1 MIIDKLNADYLFDLI
16 ATNEVEA
23 LGSIVQSVLNALRDT
38 KIDEL
43 EAQVEESIVLKR
55 RRFGKGAALL
65 APFGY
70 FHPSEIIS
78 IVTDNASRG
87 RLLKNGDGCAYIY
100 DFYSNGEIAT
110 ITSLRNRTE
119 TICEQVGN
127 VKTYLTYCMDVDG
140 SNEIVDTTLAKY
152 ADNGLLETMIQVAL
166 IDNMKTVGHM
176 NVEMNAPLVANQ
188 RICRMYTIVPA
199 NDSFKV
205 FGCFPSAYRMFY
217 DDNLK
222 IIDWESLP
230 EERMTYI
237 TL

>member
-1 MIIDKLNADYLFDLI
+1 MIVDKLNADYLFDLI
-16 ATNEVEA
+16 ATNGVEA

-55 RRFGKGAALL
+55 RRFGKGATLL

-87 RLLKNGDGCAYIY
+87 RLLKNGDGCAYVY

-140 SNEIVDTTLAKY
+140 SNEIVDATLAKY

>member
-55 RRFGKGAALL
+55 RRFGKGATLL

-140 SNEIVDTTLAKY
+140 SNEIVDATLAKY

>member
-43 EAQVEESIVLKR
+43 EAQVEENIVLKH

-65 APFGY
+65 GPFGY

-110 ITSLRNRTE
+110 ITSLRNRTK
-119 TICEQVGN
+119 TICEQAGN

-140 SNEIVDTTLAKY
+140 SNEIVDATLAKY

>member
-1 MIIDKLNADYLFDLI
+1 MIIDKLNADCLFDLI
-16 ATNEVEA
+16 ATKGVEA
-23 LGSIVQSVLNALRDT
+23 LGSIVQSVLSALRDV

-43 EAQVEESIVLKR
+43 EARIKEIIVLKY
-55 RRFGKGAALL
+55 RRFGKGATLL

-70 FHPSEIIS
+70 FHPSETIS
-78 IVTDNASRG
+78 VVADNASRG

-100 DFYSNGEIAT
+100 DFYSNGEIAI
-110 ITSLRNRTE
+110 ITSLRNRTR

-127 VKTYLTYCMDVDG
+127 VKTYLTYWKDGDG
-140 SNEIVDTTLAKY
+140 SKEIVDVTLVKY

-166 IDNMKTVGHM
+166 FSRMKKVGHI
-176 NVEMNAPLVANQ
+176 NVEMNAPLTANQ

-205 FGCFPSAYRMFY
+205 FGCFPCAYRMFY
-217 DDNLK
+217 DNNLK
-222 IIDWESLP
+222 IIDWEGFP
-230 EERMTYI
+230 EEKMTEI

>member
-1 MIIDKLNADYLFDLI
+1 MIIDKLNADCLFDLI
-16 ATNEVEA
+16 ATKGVEA
-23 LGSIVQSVLNALRDT
+23 LGSIVQSVLSALRDA

-43 EAQVEESIVLKR
+43 EARVKENIVLKY
-55 RRFGKGAALL
+55 RRFGKGATLL

-78 IVTDNASRG
+78 VVADNASRG

-100 DFYSNGEIAT
+100 DFYSNREIAT
-110 ITSLRNRTE
+110 ITSLRNRTK

-127 VKTYLTYCMDVDG
+127 VKTYLTYWMDADG
-140 SNEIVDTTLAKY
+140 SKEIVDVTFVKY

-166 IDNMKTVGHM
+166 FSRMKKVGHI
-176 NVEMNAPLVANQ
+176 NVEMNAPLTANQ

-199 NDSFKV
+199 NDSLKV
-205 FGCFPSAYRMFY
+205 FGCFPYAYRMHY
-217 DDNLK
+217 DDKLK

-230 EERMTYI
+230 EEKMTSI

>member
-23 LGSIVQSVLNALRDT
+23 LGGIVQSVLNALRDT

-55 RRFGKGAALL
+55 RRFGKGATLL

-78 IVTDNASRG
+78 IVADNASRG
-87 RLLKNGDGCAYIY
+87 RLLKNGDGCMYIY

-110 ITSLRNRTE
+110 ITFPCNRTR
-119 TICEQVGN
+119 TICERLGN
-127 VKTYLTYCMDVDG
+127 VKAYLTYWTNPNG
-140 SNEIVDTTLAKY
+140 SNEVIDITLAKY
-152 ADNGLLETMIQVAL
+152 ADNDLLETMIQVEL
-166 IDNMKTVGHM
+166 IDNMKTVGGI

-188 RICRMYTIVPA
+188 RICRIYTIAPA
-199 NDSFKV
+199 NDSFKI
-205 FGCFPSAYRMFY
+205 FGCFPYAYRMFY

-222 IIDWESLP
+222 IIDWERLP
-230 EERMTYI
+230 EEKVTYI

>member
-23 LGSIVQSVLNALRDT
+23 LGGIVQSVLNALRDM

-55 RRFGKGAALL
+55 RRFGKGATLL

-110 ITSLRNRTE
+110 ITSLKNRTE

-140 SNEIVDTTLAKY
+140 SNEIVDATLVKY

-222 IIDWESLP
+222 IIDWENLP
-230 EERMTYI
+230 EEKTTEI

>member
-1 MIIDKLNADYLFDLI
+1 MIIDKLNADCLFDLI
-16 ATNEVEA
+16 ATKGVEA
-23 LGSIVQSVLNALRDT
+23 LGSIVQSVLSALRDA

-43 EAQVEESIVLKR
+43 EAQVNENIVLKY
-55 RRFGKGAALL
+55 RRFGKGATLL

-78 IVTDNASRG
+78 VVADNASRG

-100 DFYSNGEIAT
+100 DFYSNREIAT
-110 ITSLRNRTE
+110 ITSLRNRTK

-127 VKTYLTYCMDVDG
+127 VKTYLTYWMDADG
-140 SNEIVDTTLAKY
+140 SKEIVDVTLVKY

-166 IDNMKTVGHM
+166 FSRMKKVGHI
-176 NVEMNAPLVANQ
+176 NVEMNAPLTANQ
-188 RICRMYTIVPA
+188 RICRMYTIIPA
-199 NDSFKV
+199 NDSLKV
-205 FGCFPSAYRMFY
+205 FGCFPYAYRMHY
-217 DDNLK
+217 DDKLK

-230 EERMTYI
+230 EEKMTSI

>member
-1 MIIDKLNADYLFDLI
+1 MIIDKLNADCLFNLI
-16 ATNEVEA
+16 AAQGIEA
-23 LGSIVQSVLNALRDT
+23 LGGIVQSVFSALRNT

-43 EAQVEESIVLKR
+43 EAQVKENIVSKR

-78 IVTDNASRG
+78 VVADNASRG
-87 RLLKNGDGCAYIY
+87 RLLKNGDDCAYIY

-110 ITSLRNRTE
+110 ITSLRNGTR
-119 TICEQVGN
+119 TICEHVGN
-127 VKTYLTYCMDVDG
+127 ASAYLTYWTDADG
-140 SNEIVDTTLAKY
+140 SNEIVGVTLVKY
-152 ADNGLLETMIQVAL
+152 AGNGLLETMIQVGL
-166 IDNMKTVGHM
+166 MGNMKKVGEM
-176 NVEMNAPLVANQ
+176 NVEMNAPLTDNQ

-205 FGCFPSAYRMFY
+205 FGCFPNAYRMFY

-230 EERMTYI
+230 EEKMTNI
-237 TL
+237 ML